1 MNKFLVWFKN
11 GVTKHF
17 ESEEEM
23 LDSISVKEFENV
35 DTITNEFFDNGKYI
49 GEVDYSVEEYFENF

>member
-11 GVTKHF
+11 GTTKHF
-17 ESEEEM
+17 ESEKEM
-23 LDSISVKEFENV
+23 LDAINVKEFENV

-49 GEVDYSVEEYFENF
+49 GEVDYSVEEYFKNF